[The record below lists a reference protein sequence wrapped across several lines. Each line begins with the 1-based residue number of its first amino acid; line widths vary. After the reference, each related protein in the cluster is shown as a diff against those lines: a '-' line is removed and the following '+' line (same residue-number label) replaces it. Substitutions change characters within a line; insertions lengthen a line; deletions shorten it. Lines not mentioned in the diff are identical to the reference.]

1 MSTMFQNILV
11 IEDVDSTNMA
21 VVQALQQLDI
31 VNVDYSQY
39 CDDALLKIKKAS
51 SLGTPFELL
60 VTDLSFRDLRPND
73 QLSTGMQLIEAVK
86 KDFPLIKIIVYSIED
101 ASFRIKLLF
110 EQYGINGYVIK
121 GRKSIP
127 ELQKVVKDLYFSK
140 DIVVSSQ
147 AQAALNDKSLL
158 EIESYDIELLKLLA
172 KGNTQD
178 NIGIIFKQSG
188 ISPSSSSSV
197 EKNISRLK
205 EYFGAN
211 NNVHLIAIA
220 KDLGLV

>member
-1 MSTMFQNILV
+1 MFQNILV
-11 IEDVDSTNMA
+11 AEDTDSTNMA
-21 VVQALQQLDI
+21 VVQSLQQIDI
-31 VNVDYSQY
+31 VNVDYAQY
-39 CDDALLKIKKAS
+39 CDEAMLKIKKAS
-51 SLGTPFELL
+51 ATGTPYELL
-60 VTDLSFRDLRPND
+60 VTDLSFKELRPTD
-73 QLSTGMQLIEAVK
+73 RILSGVELIEAVK
-86 KDFPLIKIIVYSIED
+86 KDFPHMKIVVYSIED
-101 ASFRIKLLF
+101 ASFRIKMLF
-110 EQYGINGYVIK
+110 KKYAINGYVIK

-127 ELQKVVKDLYFSK
+127 ELQNVVKELFLGK
-140 DIVVSSQ
+140 DRVVS
-147 AQAALNDKSLL
+147 AQANTAFSDKSLL

-178 NIGIIFKQSG
+178 NIGLVFKQMG

>member
-1 MSTMFQNILV
+1 MFQNILV
-11 IEDVDSTNMA
+11 VEDVDSTNMA

>member
-11 IEDVDSTNMA
+11 VEDVDSTNMA